1 MMKDRI
7 LAISLLAAVVFSAC
21 AAPAPVPVST
31 ATATAAVDEDA
42 QVGDLVETFGRR
54 LQAVTLLAPDA
65 AEQIQTQYAGLVSPA
80 LLKIWMEDT
89 SKAPGRMV
97 SSPWPDRIEI
107 ATLVSET
114 ADRYVIDG
122 FVVEITS
129 AELASGGVA
138 DRIPVHMVVERQ
150 QGHWLITGYAE
161 GR

>member
-54 LQAVTLLAPDA
+54 LQAVALLAPDA

-80 LLKIWMEDT
+80 LLKI
-89 SKAPGRMV
+89 
-97 SSPWPDRIEI
+97 
-107 ATLVSET
+107 
-114 ADRYVIDG
+114 
-122 FVVEITS
+122 
-129 AELASGGVA
+129 
-138 DRIPVHMVVERQ
+138 
-150 QGHWLITGYAE
+150 
-161 GR
+161 

>member
-54 LQAVTLLAPDA
+54 LQAVALLAPDA

>member
-1 MMKDRI
+1 
-7 LAISLLAAVVFSAC
+7 
-21 AAPAPVPVST
+21 
-31 ATATAAVDEDA
+31 
-42 QVGDLVETFGRR
+42 
-54 LQAVTLLAPDA
+54 
-65 AEQIQTQYAGLVSPA
+65 
-80 LLKIWMEDT
+80 MEDT